1 LRAFHTKHFATAP
14 IPAQFFV
21 QPEAETI
28 NDDAEEYDEENDGLG
43 YYEDGVQ
50 RTLTDEQIALFRH
63 TEIQMILRERRRKRD
78 AEEFSEGEATPE
90 PDAGKP
96 SEIDH
101 EPEDGEVPSTPS
113 YRPSATAPSTKN
125 GPHNKVQTGR
135 VEKQS
140 QWKTTNAKQQRKN
153 ARSRKANR
161 EKKKIEKK
169 KHHNG
174 SAVSGQAE
182 DDGESDEWDPWHQAN
197 GPDNQKDNTVDLD
210 Y

>member
-14 IPAQFFV
+14 VPAQFFV

-28 NDDAEEYDEENDGLG
+28 NDDAEEYAEESDGLG

-90 PDAGKP
+90 PNAGKP
-96 SEIDH
+96 SEIGH
-101 EPEDGEVPSTPS
+101 EPEDGELPSTPS
-113 YRPSATAPSTKN
+113 YRPSATAPSTKS